1 MIMQKIINIIKKN
14 KSVILYLFFGACT
27 TAINVICYYLLC
39 HLLEIPTV
47 AGTII
52 SWFVSVV
59 FAYITNS
66 IFVFESK
73 ATGFKNKTLEIIEFF
88 LGRVATGVLD
98 TLIMFVTVDLLHYNG
113 VIWKIISNII
123 VIILNYVIG
132 KWIFKKK

>member
-1 MIMQKIINIIKKN
+1 M
-14 KSVILYLFFGACT
+14 S
-27 TAINVICYYLLC
+27 
-39 HLLEIPTV
+39 TV
-47 AGTII
+47 TGTII

-59 FAYITNS
+59 FAYVTNS

-73 ATGFKNKTLEIIEFF
+73 TTGFKNKALEIVEFF
-88 LGRVATGVLD
+88 LGRVATGILD

-113 VIWKIISNII
+113 LVWKIISNII